1 MVYTSFRAVPKTVQT
16 SEAGGTKPLPFEE
29 AIQKLE
35 TIVDSMESE
44 ELPLE
49 VLLQRFEE
57 GTRLLRLCQERL
69 SEAELKV
76 QRLEKDLAGDTVS
89 RPFDP
94 GVAGTDTETA

>member
-1 MVYTSFRAVPKTVQT
+1 MPKTAQA
-16 SEAGGTKPLPFEE
+16 SEAGGNKPLPFEE
-29 AIQKLE
+29 AVQKLE

-49 VLLQRFEE
+49 TLLQRFEE
-57 GTRLLRLCQERL
+57 GTRLLRLCQERVA
-69 SEAELKV
+69 EAELKV
-76 QRLEKDLAGDTVS
+76 QRLEKDLSGDTVA